1 MIYIVCFSRLFQTV
15 GFWATMQHD
24 PTRTLAAF
32 VLCQRGPSLMSVS
45 ETAHQN
51 FVETLPTEMSV
62 KIFGELDTESLCSA
76 SRTCK
81 LWHHIIEGNEQLWR
95 RQCLL
100 VRAICQREVDSD
112 RRDGLSWKVGQFSA
126 HISVVMCRQLLT
138 AGKNKFICAGG
149 QWRDQ
154 NIYEEAP
161 SVEQAHTPRSV
172 VWPPVSSAAGDIS
185 EELHSELSEERLAE
199 RSIQPCELSGAAER
213 QEDDA
218 AGRWDMGR
226 DLAGRAGQMNCHYF
240 KLLIFNIFYITT
252 VHIFKIFL
260 KKKWSWGIVA
270 ETVLTE
276 MKHYALFRCFIALM

>member
-1 MIYIVCFSRLFQTV
+1 
-15 GFWATMQHD
+15 MQHD

-112 RRDGLSWKVGQFSA
+112 RRDGLSWKVTLVRNYTRS
-126 HISVVMCRQLLT
+126 CL
-138 AGKNKFICAGG
+138 K
-149 QWRDQ
+149 RDWLRGR
-154 NIYEEAP
+154 Y
-161 SVEQAHTPRSV
+161 SH
-172 VWPPVSSAAGDIS
+172 VSSA
-185 EELHSELSEERLAE
+185 EQLR
-199 RSIQPCELSGAAER
+199 
-213 QEDDA
+213 
-218 AGRWDMGR
+218 GRKMTPQD
-226 DLAGRAGQMNCHYF
+226 
-240 KLLIFNIFYITT
+240 
-252 VHIFKIFL
+252 
-260 KKKWSWGIVA
+260 A
-270 ETVLTE
+270 ETWGEILQAE
-276 MKHYALFRCFIALM
+276 LDR